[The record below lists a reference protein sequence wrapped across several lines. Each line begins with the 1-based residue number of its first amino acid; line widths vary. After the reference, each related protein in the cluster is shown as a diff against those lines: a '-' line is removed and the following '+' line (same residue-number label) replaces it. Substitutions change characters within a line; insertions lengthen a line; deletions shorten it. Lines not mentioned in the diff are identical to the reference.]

1 MAARICSGVGSDVT
15 GFGGGDGDGYLG
27 SRVGFVWGVV
37 EGDPPGGEAGMEK
50 WGAEVGADWRDVS
63 DQCTDRMSMIQL
75 EETKLTLCCWE
86 TYSSGSPSLSSSRLL
101 NSAWRANSS
110 CRCRSRAWCLSK
122 SS

>member
-15 GFGGGDGDGYLG
+15 GFGDGDGDGDGYLG
-27 SRVGFVWGVV
+27 SRVGFMWGVV

-75 EETKLTLCCWE
+75 EGTKLTLCCWE
-86 TYSSGSPSLSSSRLL
+86 TYSSESLSLSSSRLL
-101 NSAWRANSS
+101 SSA
-110 CRCRSRAWCLSK
+110 
-122 SS
+122 